1 MRTTASIWASGC
13 SSRMYRRSGDGES
26 GGGLRAT
33 PGASVFKGALL
44 MLIGLVLASG
54 LARANEEAPSPQE
67 TVYQDTRVFVE
78 QAFDGV
84 SPEPS
89 VLWLDA
95 ERKGRLKGILG
106 HRYGGLR
113 VRYWRQDETTAWILE
128 EIGKY
133 YPITAGF
140 VVEQGRIANVE
151 VLVYR
156 ESHGW
161 EIRYPFFTDQ
171 FRGLALDEETEL
183 SGTIDNI
190 SGATLSVNSMERLAR
205 AALYLHGEAIDGGS

>member
-1 MRTTASIWASGC
+1 MRTTASIWASVS
-13 SSRMYRRSGDGES
+13 SSRMVRRSGEGAS
-26 GGGLRAT
+26 GGALRAS
-33 PGASVFKGALL
+33 PGAPVFLGALL
-44 MLIGLVLASG
+44 TLVGLALASG
-54 LARANEEAPSPQE
+54 SVRANEETPRSQE
-67 TVYQDTRVFVE
+67 TVYQNTRVFIE
-78 QAFDGV
+78 QAFGGV

-95 ERKGRLKGILG
+95 ERKGHLKGILG

-113 VRYWRQDETTAWILE
+113 VRYWRQDETTAWVLE

-140 VVEQGRIANVE
+140 VVEQGRIANVV

-171 FRGLALDEETEL
+171 FRGLTLDEEKDL

-190 SGATLSVNSMERLAR
+190 SGATLSVNSMTRLAR
-205 AALYLHGEAIDGGS
+205 AVLYLHGEAIDGGN